1 MQTEPRADSFLEGG
15 FTDPVMGGQA
25 IFRAIMQ
32 AMAEP
37 GTIRQ
42 ISHHLRPPAAMNPT
56 MAAIAAT
63 LCDADTL
70 IWLDNALAADTQVVK
85 WLGFH
90 TGAPVT
96 QRADQAAFAFVS
108 DVAAMPALADF
119 AQGTDSYPDRSGT
132 LVLAVQSL
140 HSGTAFDL
148 SGPGI
153 RDSRS
158 LQFTPAPDGFIEQWA
173 ANGAQFP
180 RGVDLILA
188 APGAVTCLPR
198 STRIRM
204 GGG

>member
-1 MQTEPRADSFLEGG
+1 MRTEPRSDSFLEGG
-15 FTDPVMGGQA
+15 FADPVMGGQA
-25 IFRAIMQ
+25 TFRAIMQ

-37 GTIRQ
+37 GTKQ
-42 ISHHLRPPAAMNPT
+42 TISHHLRPPAPMRPT

-70 IWLDNALAADTQVVK
+70 IWLDDGLAADTQVVK

-96 QRADQAAFAFVS
+96 QRTDQAAFALVS

-132 LVLAVQSL
+132 LILAVESL
-140 HSGTAFDL
+140 HSGTTFDL

-153 RDSRS
+153 RNSRP
-158 LQFTPAPDGFIEQWA
+158 LQFTPAPDGFADQWA
-173 ANGAQFP
+173 VNGAQFP
-180 RGVDLILA
+180 RGIDLILA
-188 APGAVTCLPR
+188 GPGAVVCLPR
-198 STRIRM
+198 STRIRPER
-204 GGG
+204 G